1 MKKRILTVT
10 GIVLLQ
16 LMLFITPAY
25 AATIDTPDVKNI
37 VQITFYQS
45 CIETNDQL
53 CIVEF
58 ALDYTAA
65 NPPEN
70 ANEAWLFRILN
81 AADEEVSESVA
92 PFAYYDDGY
101 SVGIVSFYF
110 ATADILTW
118 EGVYKV
124 EMIGNPA
131 LDWTAGDPP
140 SVTDDGINWETDSS
154 AITPRIRALAGDFGI
169 AYADIAMREKIGG
182 VWKLS
187 LDYGEPYFTTVID
200 NLSLIAPDLFQS
212 LSTQPIF
219 REREYAQAGK
229 TAMEGRWVG
238 IAPFD
243 LTDLAALLGISRM
256 WVTSM
261 FWIIIGVGALI
272 LVLKKA
278 ESREPAT
285 FLFGAWMVIGAFT
298 GFLTTEIAIFC
309 GVVGALAL
317 VYTFAWKGAA

>member
-1 MKKRILTVT
+1 MKKRILTIL

-16 LMLFITPAY
+16 VMLFVTPAY

-58 ALDYTAA
+58 TLAYAGA
-65 NPPEN
+65 NPPED

-92 PFAYYDDGY
+92 PFAYYDEGY

-110 ATADILTW
+110 APADILTW
-118 EGVYKV
+118 EGAYKI

-131 LDWTAGDPP
+131 LDWTDGDPP

-154 AITPRIRALAGDFGI
+154 AITPRIQALAGDFGI
-169 AYADIAMREKIGG
+169 AYSEVMREKIGG

-243 LTDLAALLGISRM
+243 LSPISDMIPGISRM
-256 WVTSM
+256 WLTSV
-261 FWIIIGVGALI
+261 FWILIGVGALI
-272 LVLKKA
+272 LVLRKA

-285 FLFGAWMVIGAFT
+285 FLFGAWMVFGAFT
-298 GFLTTEIAIFC
+298 GLLTTEIAIFC

-317 VYTFAWKGAA
+317 VYTFAWKGSV